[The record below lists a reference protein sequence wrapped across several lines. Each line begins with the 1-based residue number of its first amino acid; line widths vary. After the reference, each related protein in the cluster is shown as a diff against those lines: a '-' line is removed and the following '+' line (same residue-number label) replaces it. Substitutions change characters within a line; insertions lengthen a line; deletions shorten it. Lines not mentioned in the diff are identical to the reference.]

1 MTNTSPRPA
10 IPSRICPACGT
21 RIADT
26 AARCAV
32 CGMVFESGTGRA
44 MRAPARM
51 SGTSS
56 NLSLPVGV
64 VIAGPVISIILGALI
79 MVFLLGG
86 NRTPGSTNAP
96 TAPAMTSTITLTSLP
111 TETLAPTETPSPL
124 PPIKVTVQSG
134 DTCFGLAAQ
143 YGITDIAQI
152 KTENGK
158 AANCDSLSLGQTLL
172 IPQPTPT
179 PQPASTETAGAAA
192 QTEASCQF
200 ETYEVVEGDTLAGI
214 ADLWNVSIESIK
226 RWNSATYSFANDV
239 VFVGMKLRIPLCE
252 REPTPGPSPT
262 PTTPPPYPAPNPLT
276 PKDGAIFGISENEI
290 ALQWGA
296 VATLRD
302 NEEYRVTIEDIT
314 GSEIVTTVLYGK
326 ETRQIVPAQLKPTD
340 GSMHLFRWSV
350 MVVRKTGTTDAGN
363 AVYVGAGQP
372 SERRYFAWGGT
383 APAQATPTS

>member
-1 MTNTSPRPA
+1 
-10 IPSRICPACGT
+10 
-21 RIADT
+21 
-26 AARCAV
+26 
-32 CGMVFESGTGRA
+32 MVFESGTGRA

-96 TAPAMTSTITLTSLP
+96 TASAMTSTITLTSLP